1 MIFTLFGILITSIAV
16 SPTFGEN
23 ESIVVSTD
31 KSSYSENDVISIYGE
46 IKYIALGDQ
55 ISLIVQA
62 PNGNIVQLDQMTVE
76 SDKKFNTEINPN
88 GPYWKTPGM
97 YKITI
102 TQNENNQATA
112 YFEFTGITSPSV
124 NEEAVAEES
133 EAVAEESEAVAEE
146 SEAVAEEGTVEEAVA
161 EESEAVAEEGTV
173 EEAVAEESEVTIIDS
188 IITATSITIQDST
201 DLISYEI
208 TNGKVIN
215 SIPDLDAVSL
225 LLYIESTDD
234 GSITLTI
241 PRSVLDATINSEDDQ
256 FFVLVDG
263 EEVDFEEIATSTE
276 RTLTINFMAGT
287 EEIEIIGTF
296 VIPEFG
302 TIAAMILAVA
312 IISIVAI
319 SAKSRPGML
328 SRY

>member
-1 MIFTLFGILITSIAV
+1 MIFTLFGILITSIGI
-16 SPTFGEN
+16 SPVFAEEG
-23 ESIVVSTD
+23 SVIVSTD
-31 KSSYSENDVISIYGE
+31 KSSYFDGDIILVSGE

-55 ISLIVQA
+55 LSLIIQA
-62 PNGNIVQLDQMTVE
+62 PNGNIVQLDQMTVG
-76 SDKKFNTEINPN
+76 SDKKFSTEINPN
-88 GPYWKTPGM
+88 GPYWKNPGM

-102 TQNENNQATA
+102 TQNENNQATVS
-112 YFEFTGITSPSV
+112 FEFTGVS
-124 NEEAVAEES
+124 
-133 EAVAEESEAVAEE
+133 
-146 SEAVAEEGTVEEAVA
+146 VEEAI
-161 EESEAVAEEGTV
+161 V
-173 EEAVAEESEVTIIDS
+173 EEAIVEEAIVEEAIVEEAIVEEAIVEEAIVEEAIVEEAIVEEAILIDS
-188 IITATSITIQDST
+188 IITSTTITIQGST

-215 SIPDLDAVSL
+215 AIPDMDAVSL
-225 LLYIESTDD
+225 LVHIESVDD

-241 PRSVLDATINSEDDQ
+241 PRSVLDATINNGDDE

-263 EEVDFEEIATSTE
+263 EEVEFEEIITSTD
-276 RTLTINFMAGT
+276 RTLTINFLAGT

-312 IISIVAI
+312 IISIIAI
-319 SAKSRPGML
+319 SSKSRLGML

>member
-124 NEEAVAEES
+124 NEEAVAEE
-133 EAVAEESEAVAEE
+133 
-146 SEAVAEEGTVEEAVA
+146 
-161 EESEAVAEEGTV
+161 GTV

-225 LLYIESTDD
+225 LLHIESTDD

-319 SAKSRPGML
+319 SSKSRPGML

>member
-146 SEAVAEEGTVEEAVA
+146 GTVEEAVA
-161 EESEAVAEEGTV
+161 EESEIA
-173 EEAVAEESEVTIIDS
+173 IIDS

>member
-1 MIFTLFGILITSIAV
+1 MKNQLMIFTLFGILITSIGI
-16 SPTFGEN
+16 SPVFAEEG
-23 ESIVVSTD
+23 SVIVSTD
-31 KSSYSENDVISIYGE
+31 KSSYFDGDIILVSGE

-55 ISLIVQA
+55 LSLIIQA
-62 PNGNIVQLDQMTVE
+62 PNGNIVQLDQMTVG
-76 SDKKFNTEINPN
+76 SDKKFSTEINPN
-88 GPYWKTPGM
+88 GPYWKNPGM

-102 TQNENNQATA
+102 TQNENNQATVS
-112 YFEFTGITSPSV
+112 FEFTGVS
-124 NEEAVAEES
+124 
-133 EAVAEESEAVAEE
+133 
-146 SEAVAEEGTVEEAVA
+146 VEEAI
-161 EESEAVAEEGTV
+161 V
-173 EEAVAEESEVTIIDS
+173 EEAIVEEAIVEEAIVEEAIVEEAIVEEAIVEEAILIDS
-188 IITATSITIQDST
+188 IITSTTITIQGST

-215 SIPDLDAVSL
+215 AIPDMDAVSL
-225 LLYIESTDD
+225 LVHIESVDD

-241 PRSVLDATINSEDDQ
+241 PRSVLDATINNGDDE

-263 EEVDFEEIATSTE
+263 EEVEFEEIITSTD
-276 RTLTINFMAGT
+276 RTLTINFLAGT

-312 IISIVAI
+312 IISIIAI
-319 SAKSRPGML
+319 SSKSRLGML

>member
-1 MIFTLFGILITSIAV
+1 MKNQLMIFALFGILITSVGIT
-16 SPTFGEN
+16 PTFGEDG
-23 ESIVVSTD
+23 SVVVSTD
-31 KSSYSENDVISIYGE
+31 KSSYSESDLILISGE

-55 ISLIVQA
+55 LSLIIQA
-62 PNGNIVQLDQMTVE
+62 PNGNIVQLDQMTVG
-76 SDKKFNTEINPN
+76 SDKKFSAEINPN
-88 GPYWKTPGM
+88 GPYWKTPGI

-102 TQNENNQATA
+102 TQNENNHATMS
-112 YFEFTGITSPSV
+112 FEFTGITSIPV
-124 NEEAVAEES
+124 EGVT
-133 EAVAEESEAVAEE
+133 
-146 SEAVAEEGTVEEAVA
+146 AEEGPVEGVTA
-161 EESEAVAEEGTV
+161 EGVTAEEGPV
-173 EEAVAEESEVTIIDS
+173 EEGPVEGVTAEEGPVEGVTAEEGPVEAIVIDS
-188 IITATSITIQDST
+188 IITETTITIQDST

-215 SIPDLDAVSL
+215 VIPDMDAVSL
-225 LLYIESTDD
+225 LVHIESIDD

-241 PRSVLDATINSEDDQ
+241 PRSVLDATIDNGDDQ

-263 EEVDFEEIATSTE
+263 EEVDFEETITSTD
-276 RTLTINFMAGT
+276 RTLTINFLAGT

-312 IISIVAI
+312 IISIIAI
-319 SAKSRPGML
+319 SSKSRLGMS